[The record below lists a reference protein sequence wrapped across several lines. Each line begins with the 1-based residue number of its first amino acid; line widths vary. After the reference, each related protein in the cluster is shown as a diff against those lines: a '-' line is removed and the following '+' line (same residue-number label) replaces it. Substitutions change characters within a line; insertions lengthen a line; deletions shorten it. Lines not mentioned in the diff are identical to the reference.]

1 MKNLVIFIIALIAL
15 AFFATALDAQ
25 TPVISPATISGDGA
39 AHAVTTTAQ
48 RARWIIFIAPASNTA
63 TNCSASAGG
72 SQSACPRVGDSNV
85 TTSRGVPLPPGSSL
99 MYPYIGTPGANA
111 PGYGLNSIF
120 YVVQSG
126 DTLIIQYAQ

>member
-1 MKNLVIFIIALIAL
+1 
-15 AFFATALDAQ
+15 
-25 TPVISPATISGDGA
+25 
-39 AHAVTTTAQ
+39 
-48 RARWIIFIAPASNTA
+48 
-63 TNCSASAGG
+63 
-72 SQSACPRVGDSNV
+72 
-85 TTSRGVPLPPGSSL
+85 